1 MGDHPWALTTANF
14 AELYYRVAAKI
25 LSSRTVPAD
34 SLSAP
39 FLAQVGVTSATAPL
53 DAATALRSAGDA
65 MLGAIIYH
73 SDHFE
78 LSEQFDAFTGYEKSV
93 SNLSWSY
100 AAYLS
105 AARARATTASS

>member
-1 MGDHPWALTTANF
+1 MLLA
-14 AELYYRVAAKI
+14 I
-25 LSSRTVPAD
+25 LD
-34 SLSAP
+34 
-39 FLAQVGVTSATAPL
+39 
-53 DAATALRSAGDA
+53 
-65 MLGAIIYH
+65 H

-105 AARARATTASS
+105 AIRTRPASFSPRARPAACLPRARPTTS

>member
-1 MGDHPWALTTANF
+1 
-14 AELYYRVAAKI
+14 
-25 LSSRTVPAD
+25 
-34 SLSAP
+34 
-39 FLAQVGVTSATAPL
+39 
-53 DAATALRSAGDA
+53 
-65 MLGAIIYH
+65 MLGAIIAH

-105 AARARATTASS
+105 AIRARPASS